1 MKIGELAKR
10 SGCSIQT
17 IRYYEKEG
25 LISAPERTEGNFRL
39 YNSVV
44 LEKLSFIKNCR
55 ALDLTLSEIKHL
67 VSLQNS
73 PETPCEAVNEMIDTH
88 LLVVESRIEDLQ
100 KLHGDLKQLRLKC
113 GNARSVDQCGVLGEL
128 LPKPER
134 SPSGTRNE
142 RSPSGTRK

>member
-25 LISAPERTEGNFRL
+25 LISAPARTGGNFRL
-39 YNSVV
+39 YDIAA

-67 VSLQNS
+67 IALQHS
-73 PETPCEAVNEMIDTH
+73 PDTPCEAVNAMIDAH
-88 LLVVESRIEDLQ
+88 LHIVQTRITDLRNLQ
-100 KLHGDLKQLRLKC
+100 NDLKRLRHKC
-113 GNARSVDQCGVLGEL
+113 GHARSIDQCGILNEL
-128 LPKPER
+128 SPKSQRMFADKER
-134 SPSGTRNE
+134 MSQ
-142 RSPSGTRK
+142 

>member
-73 PETPCEAVNEMIDTH
+73 PETPCEV
-88 LLVVESRIEDLQ
+88 SR
-100 KLHGDLKQLRLKC
+100 GRF
-113 GNARSVDQCGVLGEL
+113 
-128 LPKPER
+128 
-134 SPSGTRNE
+134 RN
-142 RSPSGTRK
+142 S

>member
-73 PETPCEAVNEMIDTH
+73 PETPCEAV
-88 LLVVESRIEDLQ
+88 
-100 KLHGDLKQLRLKC
+100 K
-113 GNARSVDQCGVLGEL
+113 
-128 LPKPER
+128 
-134 SPSGTRNE
+134 
-142 RSPSGTRK
+142 

>member
-25 LISAPERTEGNFRL
+25 LISAPERTEGNFRV
-39 YNSVV
+39 YSAVA
-44 LEKLSFIKNCR
+44 LENLSFIRNCR

-67 VSLQNS
+67 ISLQSS
-73 PETPCEAVNEMIDTH
+73 PGTPCEAVNEMIDSH
-88 LLVVESRIEDLQ
+88 LQVVESRIEGLQ

-113 GNARSVDQCGVLGEL
+113 GNARSVDQCGILGEL

-134 SPSGTRNE
+134 SPNGT
-142 RSPSGTRK
+142 KQ

>member
-25 LISAPERTEGNFRL
+25 LISAPERTEGNFRV
-39 YNSVV
+39 YSAVA
-44 LEKLSFIKNCR
+44 LENLSFIRNCR

-67 VSLQNS
+67 ISLQNS
-73 PETPCEAVNEMIDTH
+73 PGTPCEAVNQIIDAH
-88 LLVVESRIEDLQ
+88 LLVVESRISDLQ
-100 KLHGDLKQLRLKC
+100 KLHGDLKLLRLKC
-113 GNARSVDQCGVLGEL
+113 GNARSVDQCGILGEL

-134 SPSGTRNE
+134 PPSGT
-142 RSPSGTRK
+142 STRK

>member
-25 LISAPERTEGNFRL
+25 LISVPARTDGNFRL
-39 YNSVV
+39 YDIAA

-67 VSLQNS
+67 IALQHS
-73 PETPCEAVNEMIDTH
+73 PGTPCEAVNDMIDAH
-88 LLVVESRIEDLQ
+88 LHIVETRIADLQ
-100 KLHGDLKQLRLKC
+100 NLQGDLKRLRHKC
-113 GNARSVDQCGVLGEL
+113 GHARSIDQCGILNEL
-128 LPKPER
+128 SPKSQR
-134 SPSGTRNE
+134 TFADNE
-142 RSPSGTRK
+142 RMSR